1 MIFGGDFLNT
11 FLDGIKQLFSFFKL
25 KLKDKVALSICFT
38 LLIIIGFFRKELK
51 VVNFYSNAMPWFV
64 ILDALSISSVAAD
77 VISQKQNEKKEDK
90 QKREEELLYAS
101 QVEAQRR
108 KAHVKRIRFENS
120 VLELKGKEKSKVQ
133 QMYNDEHHR
142 MYLSDYDSETLD
154 LINKGIILKTGQY
167 IKEDE
172 YIGTSVNKHELKHLY
187 VLSSEAFSVIRENKD
202 KFYSAD

>member
-1 MIFGGDFLNT
+1 MNT
-11 FLDGIKQLFSFFKL
+11 FLDGIKQIFSFFKL
-25 KLKDKVALSICFT
+25 KLKDKIALSFSFT
-38 LLIIIGFFRKELK
+38 LLIIVGFFRKELK
-51 VVNFYSNAMPWFV
+51 LENFYSIAMPWLLIF
-64 ILDALSISSVAAD
+64 DALSISSVAAD
-77 VISQKQNEKKEDK
+77 IISQRQNEKKIAK

-101 QVEAQRR
+101 QLETQRR

-120 VLELKGKEKSKVQ
+120 ILELEEKEKSKVQ

-154 LINKGIILKTGQY
+154 LIKKGIIIKTGQY
-167 IKEDE
+167 TREDE
-172 YIGTSVNKHELKHLY
+172 FIGTSVNKHELKHLY